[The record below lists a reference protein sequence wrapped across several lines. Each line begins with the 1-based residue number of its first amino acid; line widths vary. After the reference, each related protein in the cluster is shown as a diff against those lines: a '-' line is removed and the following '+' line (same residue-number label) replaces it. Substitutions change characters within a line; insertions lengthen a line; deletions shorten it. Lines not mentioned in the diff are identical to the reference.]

1 MRRYRNLDGASG
13 VRAYQL
19 LDDAIAVR
27 FANGVTY
34 LYDDATTGRDAVQH
48 MRRLAAA
55 GRGLATYISQHVQDR
70 YADRIDPTQE

>member
-1 MRRYRNLDGASG
+1 MRLYRNLDGTSG

-19 LDDAIAVR
+19 LDGAIAVR

-34 LYDDATTGRDAVQH
+34 FYDDATTGKQDVQQMH
-48 MRRLAAA
+48 RLAVA

-70 YADRIDPTQE
+70 YAGRLDATQE